1 MNHLI
6 KKLIFCALVIA
17 ASVFRLSAQTQTI
30 RGTVS
35 EAGSGEPAIGAVVM
49 IEGTSRAVITDL
61 EGRYSIE
68 AKSGETLVCSMLG
81 FLNQSAVVA
90 DGKVIDFSLTPDTQ
104 ALSEAVVVGYGTLKK
119 TQLVGAVET
128 LDAEALEGRANSDVT
143 RSLQGQIPGL
153 NIIQTDGKPSH
164 SGNVYIR
171 GNNTSYQSRIS
182 ATNAESSSH
191 SIGQGGS
198 ALVLIDGVEGSLSN
212 VNPDDILSVSVLKD
226 AASASVYGARGAY
239 GVILVTTKAPA
250 DDVVKVNYNGSVSVK
265 SRLVKWENELVTDG
279 YTWAQC
285 FVENFLGNDRVPGTT
300 GTYPK
305 DIAGAMDFSPE
316 YMAELGRRAQAGY
329 TDQVGMDNSGKYVY
343 YGNTNWYKLIY
354 RDANTATTHNLSV
367 QGSSKKLS
375 WMVSGRFYSQDSI
388 YKIAKE
394 TFNNYNLRSKGKI
407 QILPWLSLE
416 NNTSLY
422 IENYH
427 QPTLSSV
434 GSATGNVYE
443 AMERFGT
450 PLALPYNP
458 DGTFSRMAGSNGFM
472 ALADNRTYQEE
483 KEQRINTTFTLNA
496 DIIKDVLKL
505 KADYSYGVQNDH
517 KTRVA
522 VPLTTYLGP
531 EQPYDSYMDGYMSQW
546 KYYVYKNAANAVLTF
561 TPKLGEA
568 HDLNIMA
575 GANLEKTSRRVLY
588 VYMKE
593 FLDPDYPN
601 FSLMPADETNFP
613 KIDENGSYDKGLV
626 GFFARVNYTL
636 LKRYIFEVAGRY
648 DGSSLFPSNKRW
660 GLFPSGSVGWRV
672 SEEPFMEFSRNWLN
686 NLKIRANM
694 GTLGN
699 AQISPYSFMRTYSTS
714 KSSSLKNGS
723 YFYYITAPGIVLDDV
738 TWEKVTTYDIGFDA
752 DFLHNRLSLSGDY
765 YVRNTTDLYIAGTE
779 LPAVLGTGTPK
790 GNYGALQTKGWE
802 FTIGWKDQRNLFG
815 KPFGYNIKASL
826 WDSRTWVTKY
836 ENLNGNFYSY
846 YEGKELGEIWGFR
859 TDGYFLTN
867 SEANNWAIDTFHKNG
882 ALFRA
887 YAGDLKFVDLNGDG
901 KIDAG
906 AGTLSD
912 HGDMT
917 VIGNAT
923 PRFQFGLNLAFNW
936 NNIGLS
942 IFLQGV
948 GRRDWYPGVES
959 GFFWGQYNRPYGYLM
974 KTQYESMVHID
985 YDDPE
990 WTVTNA
996 ADHPYW
1002 TRPVRYVANRNVG
1015 PLTMENDYYLQNAAY
1030 MRLKNLTL
1038 DYTIPEKIT
1047 RKAGIEKLKI
1057 WVSGDNLLT
1066 FSPIYKHTRM
1076 FDPEAI
1082 AAGDSDFYSTGGLYG
1097 VGEGYSYP
1105 MQRIVTFGV
1114 NLTF

>member
-1 MNHLI
+1 MNQLLKHL
-6 KKLIFCALVIA
+6 LFCAIVA
-17 ASVFRLSAQTQTI
+17 AAATFQLQAQTQTI

-35 EAGSGEPAIGAVVM
+35 EAGSGEPVYGAVVK
-49 IEGTSRAVITDL
+49 IDGTSRGTMTDL
-61 EGRYSIE
+61 DGRYSIE
-68 AKSGETLVCSMLG
+68 ARAGETLVCSLLG
-81 FLNQSAVVA
+81 YTTFSAVV
-90 DGKVIDFSLTPDTQ
+90 GEGRVIDFSLTPDTQ

-143 RSLQGQIPGL
+143 RSLQGQVPGL

-171 GNNTSYQSRIS
+171 GNSTSYQSRIS

-212 VNPDDILSVSVLKD
+212 VNPDDILTVSVLKD

-239 GVILVTTKAPA
+239 GVILVTTKAPKT
-250 DDVVKVNYNGSVSVK
+250 DVVKVNYNGSVSVK

-305 DIAGAMDFSPE
+305 DISGVMDFSPD
-316 YMAELGRRAQAGY
+316 YLAELGRRAEAGY
-329 TDQVGMDNSGKYVY
+329 TDQVGQDASGKYVY

-354 RDANTATTHNLSV
+354 KDANTATTHNLSV
-367 QGSSKKLS
+367 QGSSNKLS

-388 YKIAKE
+388 YKIADE
-394 TFNNYNLRSKGKI
+394 TFGNYNLRSKGKI
-407 QILPWLSLE
+407 QIRPWLSIE

-443 AMERFGT
+443 AMERYGN
-450 PLALPYNP
+450 PLAVPYNP
-458 DGTFSRMAGSNGFM
+458 DGTFTRLAGSNGFM

-496 DIIKDVLKL
+496 DIIKDVLNF

-522 VPLTTYLGP
+522 VPLISYVGP
-531 EQPYDSYMDGYMSQW
+531 DQSFENYADGYMSQW

-568 HDLNIMA
+568 HELNIMA
-575 GANLEKTSRRVLY
+575 GANMEKTSRRVLY

-613 KIDENGSYDKGLV
+613 KIDENGSWDKGLL

-648 DGSSLFPSNKRW
+648 DGSSLFPANSRW
-660 GLFPSGSVGWRV
+660 GLFPSASVGWRV
-672 SEEPFMEFSRNWLN
+672 SEEPFMEATRSWLN
-686 NLKIRANM
+686 NLKLRANM

-699 AQISPYSFMRTYSTS
+699 AQISPYSFLQTYSTS

-723 YFYYITAPGIVLDDV
+723 YFYYISAPGIVLDDV
-738 TWEKVTTYDIGFDA
+738 TWEKVTTYDVGLDA
-752 DFLHNRLSLSGDY
+752 DFFRNRLSLSGDWY
-765 YVRNTTDLYIAGTE
+765 MRNTTDLYIA
-779 LPAVLGTGTPK
+779 
-790 GNYGALQTKGWE
+790 
-802 FTIGWKDQRNLFG
+802 
-815 KPFGYNIKASL
+815 
-826 WDSRTWVTKY
+826 
-836 ENLNGNFYSY
+836 
-846 YEGKELGEIWGFR
+846 
-859 TDGYFLTN
+859 
-867 SEANNWAIDTFHKNG
+867 
-882 ALFRA
+882 
-887 YAGDLKFVDLNGDG
+887 
-901 KIDAG
+901 
-906 AGTLSD
+906 
-912 HGDMT
+912 
-917 VIGNAT
+917 
-923 PRFQFGLNLAFNW
+923 
-936 NNIGLS
+936 
-942 IFLQGV
+942 
-948 GRRDWYPGVES
+948 
-959 GFFWGQYNRPYGYLM
+959 
-974 KTQYESMVHID
+974 
-985 YDDPE
+985 
-990 WTVTNA
+990 
-996 ADHPYW
+996 
-1002 TRPVRYVANRNVG
+1002 
-1015 PLTMENDYYLQNAAY
+1015 
-1030 MRLKNLTL
+1030 
-1038 DYTIPEKIT
+1038 
-1047 RKAGIEKLKI
+1047 
-1057 WVSGDNLLT
+1057 
-1066 FSPIYKHTRM
+1066 
-1076 FDPEAI
+1076 
-1082 AAGDSDFYSTGGLYG
+1082 
-1097 VGEGYSYP
+1097 
-1105 MQRIVTFGV
+1105 
-1114 NLTF
+1114 